1 MERPDLVG
9 GRWLESESGGLFFE
23 EANSRKLFRVADGKF
38 SQVEFAKPAFRI
50 LVNSADISE
59 SEAMRMAPWAF
70 GLPWRD
76 RMELNK
82 RFFEAIAYALEL
94 HNDQIRKGTKIP
106 YIAHL
111 LAVTAL
117 VLEYGGDEDQ
127 AIAALLHDAVEDRG
141 GLETLQEINRKFGS
155 RVSSIVEAC
164 SDATSKPKPP
174 WKERKDAYIGSIA
187 GKSKDAILVSIAD
200 KIHNARA
207 ILGDY
212 REIGEALWERFKGG
226 REGTLWY
233 YRALVEVFK
242 PVGPAR
248 MVAEL
253 ERTVEELERLTAN

>member
-1 MERPDLVG
+1 MERPELVG
-9 GRWLESESGGLFFE
+9 GRWLESPDGGLFFD
-23 EANSRKLFRVADGKF
+23 EANSRRLFRVADGKF
-38 SQVEFAKPAFRI
+38 SHVEFAKPAFRI
-50 LVNSADISE
+50 RVNSAEISE
-59 SEAMRMAPWAF
+59 SDAMRMAPWAF

-76 RMELNK
+76 KMELST
-82 RFFEAIAYALEL
+82 RFFEAIGYALEL

-117 VLEYGGDEDQ
+117 VLENGGDEDQ

-141 GLETLQEINRKFGS
+141 GLETLQEIHDKFGA
-155 RVSSIVEAC
+155 RVALIVKAC
-164 SDATSKPKPP
+164 SDAVSKPKAP
-174 WKERKDAYIGSIA
+174 WKKRKDAYIASIA
-187 GKSKDAILVSIAD
+187 EKPTDAVLVSIAD

-233 YRALVEVFK
+233 YRALVEAFK

-248 MVAEL
+248 MLAEL
-253 ERTVEELERLTAN
+253 ERTVDELERLTVR